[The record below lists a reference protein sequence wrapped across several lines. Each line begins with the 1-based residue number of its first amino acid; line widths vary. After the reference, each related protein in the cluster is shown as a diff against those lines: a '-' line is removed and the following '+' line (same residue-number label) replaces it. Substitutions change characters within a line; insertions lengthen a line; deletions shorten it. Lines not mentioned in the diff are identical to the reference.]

1 MGKDKKSNNHSKK
14 AEHNLR
20 QIEWMLKSKELGKED
35 YVPEYGDLSE
45 LNKDGLILSLIG
57 KEQLRNIAS
66 DYLDL
71 LETSAAVYERN
82 GDYALGLFS
91 SGWCRLMDAASRKL
105 CRTSSNRNA
114 LKSGKW
120 LCHESCWK
128 DASLKSIK
136 KGKPI
141 DVPCSGGINLYA
153 VPVRAGGEIVGSINV
168 GYGEPPKDE
177 VELEKLSRKYPI
189 PVKEL
194 KKQSEKYQARPQFI
208 VDLAKRN
215 LRRSAAYLGSLIESR
230 KMEKELHQSE
240 ENLRTTLNSIGD
252 AVMATDTKGNIIR
265 MNPIAEKLTGWKF
278 DEVQGKKLENFF
290 HIENA
295 LTGEKV
301 KNPVKKVLETG
312 LIKGLANHTKLIS
325 RTGEQY
331 QIADSAA
338 PIKDDQG
345 SISGVV
351 FIFRDVT
358 EDYQMRE
365 KLKASE
371 IRLRQLFG
379 NMSSAV
385 AVYKAVEEGNDF
397 EFLDFNKA
405 AEKIENTSK
414 EKVIGKKVTEVFPG
428 VKDFGLL
435 DVFQRVWKTGQPEDH
450 PASQYKDDRIAGWR
464 DNFVYKLPTGEI
476 VAVYDDVTKL
486 KQAEE
491 ALQKE
496 HDEMLALFDNM
507 EDVIYVV
514 DMDTCEIL
522 FVNQFT
528 KKAFGK
534 ELVGGICYEEFQNFS
549 EPCEFCTN
557 EKIKE
562 LNGKPYHWE
571 YHNPVTDHD
580 YEIMDKVIQWPDGRK
595 VRFELAH
602 DITERKKAEEELA
615 SNYALLHMAGETARF
630 GGWSVDLRTDT
641 CTWSDTVADIH
652 GTPQGYSPPLEE
664 GINFYAPGWREKISR
679 VFTDCAQKGIPYDE
693 EMEII
698 TKQGKRVWVRTA
710 GKPVRDN
717 DGKIVKV
724 QGAFQDIT
732 VRKQAEM
739 KLRESERKLS
749 TLMSN
754 LQGMVYSCLNDKN
767 WTIKF
772 VSQGVYVLTGY
783 KPEEL
788 IDNQIVSY
796 NDLIHPDDRQH
807 VWETVQGALKSR
819 SPFTLE
825 YRIISRDDSIKWVW
839 EQGQGVFSSEGE
851 LLSLEGFITDI
862 TDRKKAEKQVR
873 NNLREKS
880 LLLREL
886 YHRTKNNMQM
896 IVSMLNIAAYK
907 TKRRST
913 KEAFKD
919 IVNKIFSMSLV
930 HQKLYEAQDLSKI
943 NLKEYIGDFS
953 QHLIQSYRKSK
964 DDISLNLD
972 LQDIHVSIDTA
983 IPLGLALTE
992 LISNVFKHAFP
1003 KNKRGEIF
1011 IGLEQSKEGT
1021 INIELTDNGVGID
1034 PTFDLRKISTM
1045 GLQNVFNLIEYQLGG
1060 RVSYKEKNGLKWKIS
1075 LGGDKEKKKD

>member
-1 MGKDKKSNNHSKK
+1 MSKIKKSSQPKEK
-14 AEHNLR
+14 RDQDLR
-20 QIEWMLKSKELGKED
+20 KIEWMLKSKKLGKES
-35 YVPEYGDLSE
+35 YAPEYGDLSE

-57 KEQLRNIAS
+57 KEQLRYIAS

-91 SGWCRLMDAASRKL
+91 SGWCRMMDAASRKL
-105 CRTSSNRNA
+105 CHTSSNQKA
-114 LKSGKW
+114 LKSGQW

-128 DASLKSIK
+128 DASLESIK

-141 DVPCSGGINLYA
+141 DVPCSGGLHLYA

-168 GYGEPPKDE
+168 GYGDPPKNKA
-177 VELEKLSRKYPI
+177 ELDKLSRKYQI

-215 LRRSAAYLGSLIESR
+215 LRRSAAYLGSLIES
-230 KMEKELHQSE
+230 KMMEKELRQSE
-240 ENLRTTLNSIGD
+240 ENLRTTLHSIGD

-278 DEVQGKKLENFF
+278 DEVQGKKLEDFF

-312 LIKGLANHTKLIS
+312 LIKDLANHTKLIS
-325 RTGEQY
+325 KSGKEY

-338 PIKDDQG
+338 PIKDNQG
-345 SISGVV
+345 RISGVV

-358 EDYQMRE
+358 EDYQMLEELIVR
-365 KLKASE
+365 E
-371 IRLRQLFG
+371 IRFRQLFE

-385 AVYKAVEEGNDF
+385 AVYKAVEEGYDF
-397 EFLDFNKA
+397 KFLDFNKA
-405 AEKIENTSK
+405 AEKIENISK
-414 EKVIGKKVTEVFPG
+414 DEVIGKRVTEVFPG
-428 VKDFGLL
+428 VKEFGLL
-435 DVFQRVWKTGQPEDH
+435 DVFQRVWKTGKPEEH
-450 PASQYKDDRIAGWR
+450 PVSQYKDDRIAGWR

-476 VAVYDDVTKL
+476 VAIYDDVTEL
-486 KQAEE
+486 KQTEE
-491 ALQKE
+491 ALKKK
-496 HDEMLALFDNM
+496 HDEMFALFDNM
-507 EDVIYVV
+507 EEVIYVT
-514 DMDTCEIL
+514 DMDTYEII

-534 ELVGGICYEEFQNFS
+534 ELVGGICYEEFQHFS

-615 SNYALLHMAGETARF
+615 SNYALLRIAGETARF
-630 GGWSVDLRTDT
+630 GGWSVDLRTNT
-641 CTWSDTVADIH
+641 CTWSDIVVDIH
-652 GTPQGYSPPLEE
+652 GMPRGYSPPVEE
-664 GINFYAPGWREKISR
+664 GIKFYAPEWREKIIK
-679 VFTDCAQKGIPYDE
+679 VFTDCAQKGIAYDE

-710 GKPVRDN
+710 GKPVRDKK
-717 DGKIVKV
+717 GEIAKV
-724 QGAFQDIT
+724 QGSFQDIT
-732 VRKQAEM
+732 ERKQAEI

-767 WTIKF
+767 WTIKY
-772 VSQGVYVLTGY
+772 VSQGGYDLTGY

-788 IDNQIVSY
+788 IDNQIVPY
-796 NDLIHPDDRQH
+796 NDLIHPDDQQR
-807 VWETVQGALKSR
+807 VWETVQRALKSR
-819 SPFTLE
+819 SAFKLE
-825 YRIISRDDSIKWVW
+825 YRIISRDNTVKWVW
-839 EQGQGVFSSEGE
+839 EQGRGVFSSEDE

-862 TDRKKAEKQVR
+862 TERKKAEKQIK
-873 NNLREKS
+873 NNLREKN

-886 YHRTKNNMQM
+886 YHRTKNNMQV
-896 IVSMLNIAAYK
+896 IISMLNIAAHK
-907 TKRRST
+907 TKRRAT

-930 HQKLYEAQDLSKI
+930 HHKLYEAQDLSQI
-943 NLKEYIGDFS
+943 NLKDYIEDFS
-953 QHLIQSYRKSK
+953 RHLVRSYRKPK
-964 DDISLNLD
+964 EDISLKMD
-972 LQDIHVSIDTA
+972 LQDIYVSIDTA
-983 IPLGLALTE
+983 IPLGLVFSE

-1003 KNKRGEIF
+1003 ERKKGGIF
-1011 IGLEQSKEGT
+1011 IGLKQSKEGVIT
-1021 INIELTDNGVGID
+1021 VELADNGVGVAPEI
-1034 PTFDLRKISTM
+1034 DLRKTKHM
-1045 GLQNVFNLIEYQLGG
+1045 GLQNVFNLIESQVGG
-1060 RVSYKEKNGLKWKIS
+1060 KVSYEVKNGLKWKIS
-1075 LGGDKEKKKD
+1075 IKIDLDKKRG

>member
-1 MGKDKKSNNHSKK
+1 MSPPKKSSQPSNKK
-14 AEHNLR
+14 KTDVH
-20 QIEWMLKSKELGKED
+20 QIEWMLKSKKLGKEN

-45 LNKDGLILSLIG
+45 LNKDGLILSLVG
-57 KEQLRNIAS
+57 KEQLKNIAS

-105 CRTSSNRNA
+105 CRTSNNREA
-114 LKSGKW
+114 LKSGQW

-128 DASLKSIK
+128 GASLESIK
-136 KGKPI
+136 KGKPV

-168 GYGEPPKDE
+168 GYGDPPKDE
-177 VELEKLSRKYPI
+177 AELEKLSRKYQI

-208 VDLAKRN
+208 IDLAKRN
-215 LRRSAAYLGSLIESR
+215 LKRSAAYLGSLIES
-230 KMEKELHQSE
+230 KMMEKELRQSE
-240 ENLRTTLNSIGD
+240 ENLRTTLHSIGD

-278 DEVQGKKLENFF
+278 NEVQEKKLENFF

-312 LIKGLANHTKLIS
+312 LIVGLANHTKLIS
-325 RTGEQY
+325 KTGKEY

-338 PIKDDQG
+338 PIKDPQG
-345 SISGVV
+345 RISGVV

-365 KLKASE
+365 ELKASE
-371 IRLRQLFG
+371 VRFRQLIE

-385 AVYKAVEEGNDF
+385 AVYQAVEEGNDF

-405 AEKIENTSK
+405 AEKIENISK
-414 EKVIGKKVTEVFPG
+414 KKVIGKKVKEVFPS

-435 DVFQRVWKTGQPEDH
+435 DVFQRVWKTGKPEAH
-450 PASQYKDDRIAGWR
+450 PVSQYKDDRIAGWR

-476 VAVYDDVTKL
+476 VAIYDDVT
-486 KQAEE
+486 E
-491 ALQKE
+491 A
-496 HDEMLALFDNM
+496 
-507 EDVIYVV
+507 
-514 DMDTCEIL
+514 
-522 FVNQFT
+522 
-528 KKAFGK
+528 
-534 ELVGGICYEEFQNFS
+534 
-549 EPCEFCTN
+549 
-557 EKIKE
+557 
-562 LNGKPYHWE
+562 
-571 YHNPVTDHD
+571 
-580 YEIMDKVIQWPDGRK
+580 
-595 VRFELAH
+595 
-602 DITERKKAEEELA
+602 KKAEEELA
-615 SNYALLHMAGETARF
+615 SSYGLLHMAGETARF
-630 GGWSVDLRTDT
+630 GGWSVDLRTNT

-652 GTPQGYSPPLEE
+652 GMPRGYSPPLEE
-664 GINFYAPGWREKISR
+664 GINFYAPEWREKILR

-698 TKQGKRVWVRTA
+698 TKQGKRVWVRTS

-724 QGAFQDIT
+724 QGSFQDIT
-732 VRKQAEM
+732 KRKQAEM

-767 WTIKF
+767 WTMKF
-772 VSQGVYVLTGY
+772 VSQGAYDLTGY

-788 IDNQIVSY
+788 IDNKVISY
-796 NDLIHPDDRQH
+796 NDLIHPDDRRQ
-807 VWETVQGALKSR
+807 VWDTVQKDLKSR
-819 SPFTLE
+819 SPFKIE
-825 YRIISRDDSIKWVW
+825 YRIISRDNTVKWVW
-839 EQGQGVFSSEGE
+839 EQGRGVFSSEDE

-862 TDRKKAEKQVR
+862 TERKKAEKQIK
-873 NNLREKS
+873 NNLREKN

-886 YHRTKNNMQM
+886 YHRTKNNMQV
-896 IVSMLNIAAYK
+896 IISMLNIAAHK
-907 TKRRST
+907 TKRRAT

-930 HQKLYEAQDLSKI
+930 HHKLYEAQDLSQI
-943 NLKEYIGDFS
+943 NLKDYIEDFS
-953 QHLIQSYRKSK
+953 RHLVRSYRKPK
-964 DDISLNLD
+964 EDISLKMD
-972 LQDIHVSIDTA
+972 LQDIYVSIDTA
-983 IPLGLALTE
+983 IPLGLVFSE

-1003 KNKRGEIF
+1003 ERKKGGIF
-1011 IGLEQSKEGT
+1011 IGLKQSKEGVIT
-1021 INIELTDNGVGID
+1021 VELADNGVGVAPEI
-1034 PTFDLRKISTM
+1034 DLRKTKHM

-1060 RVSYKEKNGLKWKIS
+1060 KVSYEVKNGLKWKIS
-1075 LGGDKEKKKD
+1075 IKIDPDKKRV